1 MYPRMETRKGISY
14 KLHRLSRAVTKSAQ
28 AIKAVDVLARHMDIC
43 SEADLMEGAQ
53 RNLRET
59 IAWLTYC
66 NAYLDWLQS
75 SDWPEAK
82 KPVEP
87 TWAIWNLT

>member
-1 MYPRMETRKGISY
+1 MYQRMETRKGISY
-14 KLHRLSRAVTKSAQ
+14 KLHHLSRAVTRSAQ
-28 AIKAVDVLARHMDIC
+28 AIKAVDVLAPHMCRD

-53 RNLRET
+53 KNLRET

-66 NAYLDWLQS
+66 DAYLDWLQS
-75 SDWPEAK
+75 SSWPEAE

-87 TWAIWNLT
+87 KLAIWNLT